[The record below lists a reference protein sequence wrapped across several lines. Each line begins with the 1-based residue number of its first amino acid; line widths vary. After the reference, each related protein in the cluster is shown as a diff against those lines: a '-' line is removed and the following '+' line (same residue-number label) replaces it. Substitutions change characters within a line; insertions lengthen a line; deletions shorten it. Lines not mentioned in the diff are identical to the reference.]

1 MDCSTEVSFRRVGRK
16 GLAGSAPSSAGA
28 SLNSWL
34 GPLEVRFS
42 QDCTLSSPT
51 DCAVMRW
58 AGCSAGIPAVYHST
72 RERRM
77 LTRHCRAWN
86 SSCKPQISNAQSSS
100 VRGGEADDCEL
111 IVGQIC
117 QVCTASKVPLV
128 CGHIMIDHS
137 DIMVSECFTACNIS
151 MYIDSVQLFITQLTL
166 VHDAFAMLC
175 ETFICRAQ
183 TVQHTASRMAC
194 SSAMT

>member
-1 MDCSTEVSFRRVGRK
+1 MKQLCKCRYAVNTSYTLHNLMHLLLCNLTVQAGGCVIVTEQGKHAAMTGMGGRLTRVPVLIIMDCSTEVSLRRVGRK

-77 LTRHCRAWN
+77 LTRHCRAWR
-86 SSCKPQISNAQSSS
+86 SSCKPQISNAEFSS
-100 VRGGEADDCEL
+100 VRGGAADDCEL
-111 IVGQIC
+111 IVGQHLPAMNSFESAT
-117 QVCTASKVPLV
+117 CT
-128 CGHIMIDHS
+128 
-137 DIMVSECFTACNIS
+137 
-151 MYIDSVQLFITQLTL
+151 
-166 VHDAFAMLC
+166 
-175 ETFICRAQ
+175 
-183 TVQHTASRMAC
+183 
-194 SSAMT
+194 